1 MIDAIKNATL
11 GAGQPAARLRLPVL
25 MAALVALTMACS
37 GLLDVRDPDVVT
49 PENLGGEAGLAVLR
63 AGAFG
68 DLAIALS
75 GSAAGHG
82 ATPGLILHSAV
93 LADEM
98 VYSGTFPTRRQQDE
112 RNVLR
117 SNGTMLGVFQRMHR
131 ARTALRTAAETIEEF
146 SASPSTDPRIAEMW
160 SLTGFMYIMFGETYC
175 SGVPFS
181 TANVD
186 GTLDFG
192 SPQTTTE
199 MFQNAVAR
207 AATALANT
215 GGSADQESFARMVN
229 ARALL
234 NMGDF
239 SGAAAMVATVAD
251 GFVYNL
257 EHSLNTFRQQNGI
270 YILSTVRR
278 QYSVSENVGINGLAF
293 RSALDPRVP
302 WDDPGRNGQDDQ
314 TPYFN
319 QLKYPDE
326 AAPVP
331 LATGT
336 EARLIE
342 AEALLQASDP
352 SWLTVL
358 TDLRANSGL
367 DFSGVP
373 GLVDGGGFA
382 TNAANV
388 DLLFSERAFWLWV
401 TGHRQGDLRRLV
413 RQYGRGSETVFPTG
427 AYFKGGLYGPD
438 LNFPLP
444 LEEDNNPNS
453 SGCLDR
459 GA

>member
-1 MIDAIKNATL
+1 MIDAIKSATL
-11 GAGQPAARLRLPVL
+11 RAGQHAARLRLPVL

-37 GLLDVRDPDVVT
+37 GLLDVRDPDIVT
-49 PENLGGEAGLAVLR
+49 PEDLSGEAGLATLR

-68 DLAIALS
+68 DLAMALS

-82 ATPGLILHSAV
+82 ATPGMILHSAV
-93 LADEM
+93 LSDEM
-98 VYSGTFPTRRQQDE
+98 LYSGTFPTRREQDE
-112 RNVLR
+112 RDVLR
-117 SNGTMLGVFQRMHR
+117 SNGTMGAVFQRMHL

-146 SASPSTDPRIAEMW
+146 SANPSTDPRIAEMW

-186 GTLDFG
+186 GTLDMG
-192 SPQTTTE
+192 QPQTTPE
-199 MFQNAVAR
+199 MFQSAVAR
-207 AATALANT
+207 ATQALANT
-215 GGSADQESFARMVN
+215 GGSAAQESLARMVN

-239 SGAAAMVATVAD
+239 SGPAAMVATVPD

-257 EHSLNTFRQQNGI
+257 EHSANTFRQQNGI

-278 QYSVSENVGINGLAF
+278 QYSVAENVGGNGLPF

-302 WDDPGRNGQDDQ
+302 WDDPGRTGQDDQ
-314 TPYFN
+314 TPYLN

-331 LATGT
+331 LATGV

-342 AEALLQASDP
+342 AEAELQAGGNVATFQAIHD
-352 SWLTVL
+352 V
-358 TDLRANSGL
+358 LRATVGLSPVDVSGMNQTQL
-367 DFSGVP
+367 EDFH
-373 GLVDGGGFA
+373 
-382 TNAANV
+382 
-388 DLLFSERAFWLWV
+388 FSERAFWLWG
-401 TGHRQGDLRRLV
+401 TGHRVGDLRRLV

-427 AYFKGGLYGPD
+427 DYFKGGLYGPD
-438 LNFPLP
+438 MNFPLP